1 MAAGAGERRK
11 PSRVEDWLLAA
22 GSVAL
27 WGWGWMRVY
36 QVLTHP
42 GLPVHLERRG
52 AGGWAGLALVA
63 GMGLLAGPLGVFVA
77 LKRLRSPD
85 RYASQPDTAP
95 RAQ

>member
-1 MAAGAGERRK
+1 MAGAGERRRA
-11 PSRVEDWLLAA
+11 SRVGDSLLVA

-27 WGWGWMRVY
+27 WVWGWMRVY
-36 QVLTHP
+36 QVLIHP
-42 GLPVHLERRG
+42 GLPIHLERRG

-63 GMGLLAGPLGVFVA
+63 GIGLLAGPLGVFVA

-85 RYASQPDTAP
+85 RYASQPDPAR